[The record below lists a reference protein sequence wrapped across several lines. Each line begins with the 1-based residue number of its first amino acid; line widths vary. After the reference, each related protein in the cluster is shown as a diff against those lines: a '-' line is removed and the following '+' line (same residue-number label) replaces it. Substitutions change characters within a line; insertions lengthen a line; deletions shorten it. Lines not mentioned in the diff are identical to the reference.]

1 MQSRCARGHGVL
13 PETEGVLMASTK
25 GKKTA
30 EEKERSRQEV
40 IDGILA
46 GMRDGLTCYKACEK
60 MGVTQ
65 SAFLRWVD
73 IDPALRELYTRAR
86 EDLVE
91 RIANEILEISDK
103 DVEISGDGKK
113 DWAAIQKHKLQVDTR
128 KWLLSKLAPKRYGE
142 KLEIS
147 GDQDSPLKIEKIER
161 VIVDQA
167 TQKKEN

>member
-1 MQSRCARGHGVL
+1 
-13 PETEGVLMASTK
+13 MATTK
-25 GKKTA
+25 AKKSA
-30 EEKERSRQEV
+30 DDKEKSRQEV
-40 IDGILA
+40 IDGVLA

-60 MGVTQ
+60 MGITQ

-147 GDQDSPLKIEKIER
+147 GDQDSPLKIERIER
-161 VIVDQA
+161 VLIDA
-167 TQKKEN
+167 SARKGEE

>member
-1 MQSRCARGHGVL
+1 
-13 PETEGVLMASTK
+13 MATTK
-25 GKKTA
+25 AKKSA
-30 EEKERSRQEV
+30 DDKEKSRQEV
-40 IDGILA
+40 IDGVLA

-60 MGVTQ
+60 MGITQ

-147 GDQDSPLKIEKIER
+147 GDENSPLKIEKIER
-161 VIVDQA
+161 VLIDA
-167 TQKKEN
+167 SARKGEE

>member
-1 MQSRCARGHGVL
+1 
-13 PETEGVLMASTK
+13 MANAK
-25 GKKTA
+25 NKKSS
-30 EEKERSRQEV
+30 EEKEKSRQELA
-40 IDGILA
+40 DGVLA

-60 MGVTQ
+60 MGITQ

-73 IDPALRELYTRAR
+73 IDPALREVYTRAR

-91 RIANEILEISDK
+91 RIANEILEISDR

-161 VIVDQA
+161 VIVDQS
-167 TQKKEN
+167 QFKKD